1 MDIAILLYDQFTA
14 TDCVGPYDVLQLM
27 PDTTVTFVG
36 TEARP
41 YRTDMGQLAILAD
54 KTIADVPNP
63 DMVLIPGGIGT
74 RPVMKDRA
82 VVEWVQQANE
92 SAQYMTSVCTGSLLL
107 GAAGLL
113 DGLTATTHWGAV
125 DTLNSTGATYV
136 AERFVDH
143 GRIITA
149 AGVSAGIDMALHLA
163 AQIHSDDVAKAIQ
176 LAIEYD
182 PQPPFD
188 AGTPE
193 KAGPELAEFVNALF
207 ASQVD
212 SRGVGRGFATR
223 ARGKQWRYEPHDAQA
238 N

>member
-1 MDIAILLYDQFTA
+1 MDIAILLYDKFTA

-36 TEARP
+36 AEARP
-41 YRTDMGQLAILAD
+41 YRTDMGQMAIIAD
-54 KTIADVPNP
+54 KAIADMPKP

-74 RPVMKDRA
+74 FGAMGEPA
-82 VVEWVQQANE
+82 VVDWIRTASETAE
-92 SAQYMTSVCTGSLLL
+92 YMTSVCTGSLLL

-113 DGLTATTHWGAV
+113 DGKTATTHWGAIEG
-125 DTLNSTGATYV
+125 LESTGATYV
-136 AERFVDH
+136 PERFIDH

-163 AQIHSDDVAKAIQ
+163 ARIHGDDVAKAIQ

-207 ASQVD
+207 AGQM
-212 SRGVGRGFATR
+212 A
-223 ARGKQWRYEPHDAQA
+223 E
-238 N
+238 

>member
-36 TEARP
+36 AEARP
-41 YRTDMGQLAILAD
+41 YRTDMGQMAIIAD
-54 KTIADVPNP
+54 KTMADIPNP
-63 DMVLIPGGIGT
+63 DIVLIPGGIGT
-74 RPVMKDRA
+74 RPVTEDEA
-82 VVEWVQQANE
+82 VLDWVRTANE
-92 SAQYMTSVCTGSLLL
+92 TAQYMVSVCTGSIVL

-125 DTLNSTGATYV
+125 EALENTGATYV

-143 GRIITA
+143 GRVITA

-163 AQIHSDDVAKAIQ
+163 AKIHGDDVAKAIQ

-188 AGTPE
+188 AGTRD
-193 KAGPELAEFVNALF
+193 KAGPELAEFVSALF
-207 ASQVD
+207 A
-212 SRGVGRGFATR
+212 
-223 ARGKQWRYEPHDAQA
+223 AQA
-238 N
+238 NP

>member
-27 PDTTVTFVG
+27 PDTTVTFIG
-36 TEARP
+36 AEARP
-41 YRTDMGQLAILAD
+41 YRTDLGQLAIVAD
-54 KTIADVPNP
+54 KAMAEMPNP

-74 RPVMKDRA
+74 RPVMQDEETLAWIRT
-82 VVEWVQQANE
+82 ANE
-92 SAQYMTSVCTGSLLL
+92 SAEFMTSVCTGSLLL

-113 DGLTATTHWGAV
+113 DGMTATTHWGAV
-125 DTLNSTGATYV
+125 DTLEGTGARYV

-163 AQIHSDDVAKAIQ
+163 ARIHSDDVAKAIQ

-188 AGTPE
+188 TGTPE
-193 KAGPELAEFVNALF
+193 KAGPELAAFVNALF
-207 ASQVD
+207 SAQV
-212 SRGVGRGFATR
+212 SS
-223 ARGKQWRYEPHDAQA
+223 
-238 N
+238 